1 MKRFRSLDPETGLIS
16 TPTAEAHYMHTS
28 TDVFA
33 KVRDHER
40 SELLAAARAAD
51 VLPYFHVLTSPAMP
65 VVEMEGAERIML
77 GSNNYLGLTGDER
90 VMQGAEDAL
99 HRYGTGLTGSR
110 LLNGTIPLHL
120 QLEREIAEWM
130 DCEDAIVFT
139 TGHQANIGTLGTLL
153 GPQDTVIADSGD
165 HASILDGCLLSRAK
179 LRPFR
184 HNRLDKLEKMLQRAQ
199 DDGGGILVVVDGV
212 FSMEGDIAPLAE
224 ICDLCERYG
233 ARLMV
238 DEAHGAGVLGARGA
252 GTAELLGVAD
262 RVDLRMGTFSKSLAS
277 CGGFVAGSHEVIEY
291 LRLYSRAFLFT
302 ASAVPAAV
310 GAAAAAL
317 RVLRSEDGPPLLA
330 RVLEN
335 ARVLRDGLQERG
347 FAVVSAQRLA
357 LDAGAQRHAPGL
369 IAAGGDTGVGATQ
382 ATIVT
387 PIVPVLVGDDWKA
400 ALLWRALYDAGV
412 FVNTALH
419 PAVPPGGALLR
430 TSVMATHDEAT
441 LQRALDVFAAVKAEF
456 ESEHGPLPGPGEHSS
471 APSSPT
477 V

>member
-1 MKRFRSLDPETGLIS
+1 
-16 TPTAEAHYMHTS
+16 MHTS

-33 KVRDHER
+33 KVRNHER
-40 SELLAAARAAD
+40 KELLAAARAAD
-51 VLPYFHVLTSPAMP
+51 VLPYFHLLTSPAMP
-65 VVEMEGAERIML
+65 VVEMEGAQRIML

-90 VMQGAEDAL
+90 VLGGAQDAL

-120 QLEREIAEWM
+120 ELEREIAEWM
-130 DCEDAIVFT
+130 NTEDALVFT
-139 TGHQANIGTLGTLL
+139 TGHQTNIGTLGTILAP
-153 GPQDTVIADSGD
+153 GDTVIADAGD

-184 HNRLDKLEKMLQRAQ
+184 HNRLEKLEKMLDRAQ
-199 DDGGGILVVVDGV
+199 GDGGGVLVVVDGV
-212 FSMEGDIAPLAE
+212 FSMEGDVAPLGQ
-224 ICDLCERYG
+224 ICDLCERFG

-252 GTAELLGVAD
+252 GTAELLGVED

-277 CGGFVAGSHEVIEY
+277 CGGFVAGPAEVIEY

-302 ASAVPAAV
+302 ASAVPAAL
-310 GAAAAAL
+310 GAALAAL
-317 RVLRSEDGPPLLA
+317 RVVRSPEGRPLLA
-330 RVLEN
+330 AVLEN
-335 ARVLRDGLQERG
+335 AWRLRDGLAELG
-347 FAVVSAQRLA
+347 FAVVSPQPLPAHPSVA
-357 LDAGAQRHAPGL
+357 AAPGVR
-369 IAAGGDTGVGATQ
+369 VGADGRP
-382 ATIVT
+382 AIVT

-441 LQRALDVFAAVKAEF
+441 LDRALEVFARVKRVF
-456 ESEHGPLPGPGEHSS
+456 EAEHGPLPGPGE
-471 APSSPT
+471 
-477 V
+477 